1 MSNFNAKIIDIQNE
15 MSLNIVTFQTGE
27 TILKM
32 ISLELGEKIKIN
44 ADVLLSCKATNIA
57 LAKELDGQLSYSNQ
71 IPMRIESME
80 VGKLLSSLNLSQGN
94 LKLESIITTASLQR
108 MQLKVGESVTAL
120 IKSSDLSIMEI
131 LSV

>member
-1 MSNFNAKIIDIQNE
+1 MSNFNAKIIDIHNE
-15 MSLNIVTFQTGE
+15 MSLNIVTFQTQN

-32 ISLELGEKIKIN
+32 ISLELGEQIKIN
-44 ADVLLSCKATNIA
+44 TDVLLSCKATNVA

-71 IPMRIESME
+71 IPMQIESME
-80 VGKLLSSLNLSQGN
+80 VGKLLSSLNLRQGN
-94 LKLESIITTASLQR
+94 LKLESIITTASLER

-131 LSV
+131 QSV

>member
-1 MSNFNAKIIDIQNE
+1 MSNFNAKIIDIHNE
-15 MSLNIVTFQTGE
+15 MSLNVVTFQTQN
-27 TILKM
+27 TVLKM
-32 ISLELGEKIKIN
+32 ISLELGEQIKIN
-44 ADVLLSCKATNIA
+44 TDVLLSCKATNVA

-80 VGKLLSSLNLSQGN
+80 VGKLLSSLNLRQGN
-94 LKLESIITTASLQR
+94 LKLESIITTASLER

-131 LSV
+131 QSV